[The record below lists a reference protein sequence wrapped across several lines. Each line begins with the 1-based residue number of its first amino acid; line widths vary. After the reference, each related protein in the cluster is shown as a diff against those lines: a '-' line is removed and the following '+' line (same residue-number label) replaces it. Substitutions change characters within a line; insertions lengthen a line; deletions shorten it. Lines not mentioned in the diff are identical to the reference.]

1 MSNPRIEKT
10 PSGQKVAGEN
20 SGASAEIPKEGNG
33 AGALQGSKR
42 PVEVLPF
49 SPSVV
54 LGSEEV
60 HSKFSIGYFDFWAT
74 RGSWSHPETCK
85 WQIFFSHV
93 PQKGEWRVSVSL
105 IAALNKSQPEAQ
117 RHILKP
123 VTAFATQIY
132 TFLYMKM
139 TCKGKTVNLRQHE
152 KLQHPLQAFKE
163 MLHYRVG
170 RKGLYTFP
178 WFIFN
183 YF

>member
-1 MSNPRIEKT
+1 MVQVPFKAVKDRWRSCLSVHQWFQDQRKCT
-10 PSGQKVAGEN
+10 PSFPLGILTFGLHKAPGLILRHAN
-20 SGASAEIPKEGNG
+20 DRFSFHTPLRKASEG
-33 AGALQGSKR
+33 S
-42 PVEVLPF
+42 
-49 SPSVV
+49 
-54 LGSEEV
+54 
-60 HSKFSIGYFDFWAT
+60 
-74 RGSWSHPETCK
+74 
-85 WQIFFSHV
+85 
-93 PQKGEWRVSVSL
+93 SVSL

-123 VTAFATQIY
+123 VTAFAAQIC
-132 TFLYMKM
+132 TFLYMKI